1 MKIAPKIEA
10 AIDKQIKGAYLAI
23 IYKVKYIMY
32 FLCSFFIP
40 ACQCAREIYPYF
52 PKQVFSNKAF
62 SSKT

>member
-1 MKIAPKIEA
+1 MREA
-10 AIDKQIKGAYLAI
+10 AIDKKIKGAYLAN
-23 IYKVKYIMY
+23 IYKVKYIIY

-40 ACQCAREIYPYF
+40 ACQFAREIYPYF